1 MSFEGQGEE
10 DRLAKEPS
18 KWPVMEEKEQE
29 GVVTWRLREES
40 FFKISH
46 VQCCSGLKDRD
57 IQHRLLDSATRRPLG
72 TLRTIS
78 LKCGR
83 QKPDWNGL
91 EREQKE
97 RK

>member
-1 MSFEGQGEE
+1 MARDGGERAGGCGDLE
-10 DRLAKEPS
+10 TKGRK
-18 KWPVMEEKEQE
+18 
-29 GVVTWRLREES
+29 

-72 TLRTIS
+72 TFRTIS
-78 LKCGR
+78 LKCGG